1 MQNTTDTAAKPFT
14 TDASQPFVSVIIPVL
29 NEEGF
34 IGRCLQS
41 LAQQDYP
48 RELTEIIVLDGG
60 STDGT
65 EYETEKTAESADLTV
80 FFAPNPKR
88 TTAAGRNL
96 GLTLAHGDVI
106 IHLDGH
112 TRVTANFISANVGVL
127 QKSGADA
134 AGGPIETRG
143 HGVVGRAIALA
154 MSSSFGIGDTA
165 FRHVDAGLQD
175 ADSVPFGAYRREVYE
190 RVGNYD
196 ETMNRGEDDEF
207 NYRLRSAGGR
217 IVLSPEIRST
227 YFCRDTL
234 GGLARQYWGYG
245 LAKAGVLGRH
255 PERLRARH
263 LIPSALVVALG
274 GGSLLSMLDR
284 RFSWLPALA
293 GGAYAVAAGLASW
306 RIAANGNKQ
315 EARYLPAAFA
325 CIHLPAGAGFLLGL
339 VRARLSKAFPL
350 SASGE
355 GPGEG

>member
-1 MQNTTDTAAKPFT
+1 MQNTTDTAAQPF
-14 TDASQPFVSVIIPVL
+14 AAGAWRPFVSVIIPVL

-41 LAQQDYP
+41 LAAQDYP

-65 EYETEKTAESADLTV
+65 EYETQKTAESANLTV

-112 TRVTANFISANVGVL
+112 TRVPPDFISANVRVL
-127 QKSGADA
+127 QETGADA

-143 HGVVGRAIALA
+143 HGIVGRAIALA

-165 FRHVDAGLQD
+165 FRHADAGLQE
-175 ADSVPFGAYRREVYE
+175 ADSVPFGAYRRDVFE
-190 RVGNYD
+190 RAGNYD

-207 NYRLRSAGGR
+207 NYRLRATGGR

-227 YFCRDTL
+227 YFCRDSL
-234 GGLARQYWGYG
+234 DGLARQYWRYG
-245 LAKAGVLGRH
+245 LAKAAVLGRH
-255 PERLRARH
+255 PRRLRARH

-274 GGSLLSMLDR
+274 GGTLLTLLDR
-284 RFSWLPALA
+284 RFGWIPALA
-293 GGAYAVAAGLASW
+293 GGAYAAAAGLASW
-306 RIAANGNKQ
+306 RIASKGNGQ

-325 CIHLPAGAGFLLGL
+325 CIHLPAGAGFLVGL
-339 VRARLSKAFPL
+339 IRTRISKVFPL

>member
-1 MQNTTDTAAKPFT
+1 MQNTTDTASEPFAADDT
-14 TDASQPFVSVIIPVL
+14 QQPYVSVIIPVL

-41 LAQQDYP
+41 LAAQDYS
-48 RELTEIIVLDGG
+48 RERMEVIVVDGG
-60 STDGT
+60 STDAT
-65 EYETEKTAESADLTV
+65 EYETQKTAEAAGLTV

-106 IHLDGH
+106 VHLDGH
-112 TRVTANFISANVGVL
+112 TRVAPDFISANVRVL
-127 QKSGADA
+127 QETGADA

-165 FRHVDAGLQD
+165 FRHTDAGLQE
-175 ADSVPFGAYRREVYE
+175 ADSVPFGAYRREVFE

-196 ETMNRGEDDEF
+196 EGMNRGEDDEF
-207 NYRLRSAGGR
+207 NYRLRAAGGR

-234 GGLARQYWGYG
+234 EGLARQYWGYG

-255 PERLRARH
+255 PERLRLRH

-274 GGSLLSMLDR
+274 GGALLSVVSR
-284 RFSWLPALA
+284 RFAWIPVLA
-293 GGAYAVAAGLASW
+293 GGAYAIAAGLASW
-306 RIAANGNKQ
+306 RIASKGNKQ
-315 EARYLPAAFA
+315 EARWLPAVFA

-339 VRARLSKAFPL
+339 IRARTAKDRD
-350 SASGE
+350 G
-355 GPGEG
+355 